1 MAEIGDAAART
12 APEGKPMKGIFD
24 FVKTTLIGGVLV
36 ILPLAVI
43 VILVLQ
49 VLRTAHK
56 ILKPIAAHISDSPV
70 LADLA
75 AALLVILVCF
85 FAGLVLRTAV
95 GRRLRGFLERR
106 LYERVPGYNL
116 LKAVG
121 GSTLGHEA
129 ERTIQPAFVELRDA
143 LVPALVMERHV
154 DGRTTV
160 FVPSSPAPTVGS
172 LYVVAA
178 SKVHPIDVPIA
189 KFMGCFSGWGA
200 GTKDLVAAMRRDA

>member
-1 MAEIGDAAART
+1 
-12 APEGKPMKGIFD
+12 MKGIFD
-24 FVKTTLIGGVLV
+24 FGKTTLIGGALV

-43 VILVLQ
+43 VLLVVQ

-56 ILKPIAAHISDSPV
+56 VLGPIAAHISDSSV
-70 LADLA
+70 FADLA

-85 FAGLVLRTAV
+85 LAGLGLRTAS
-95 GRRLRGFLERR
+95 GRRLGGFLERR

-129 ERTIQPAFVELRDA
+129 ERKIQPAFIELRDA
-143 LVPALVMERHV
+143 LVPALVMDRHP

-178 SKVHPIDVPIA
+178 GKVHPIDVPIA
-189 KFMGCFSGWGA
+189 KFMGCISGWGA
-200 GTKDLVAAMRRDA
+200 GTKDLLSAMRRDA